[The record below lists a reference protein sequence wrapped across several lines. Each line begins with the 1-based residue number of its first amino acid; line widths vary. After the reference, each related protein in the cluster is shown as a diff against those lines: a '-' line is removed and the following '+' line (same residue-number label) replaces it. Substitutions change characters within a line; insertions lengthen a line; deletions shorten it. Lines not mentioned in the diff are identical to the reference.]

1 LKYLLFLKYLLDTNA
16 ISETLKSRP
25 NEGFLDWL
33 DTVVSL
39 PEELDDTLYISI
51 LSLAEMRRG
60 ALKLAPGP
68 RREVIE
74 RRLAEM
80 VEDYSDRLL
89 AVDLAVGEQWAIL
102 AERYRR
108 SGITVGLIDELIAA
122 TALANDLTLVTRNLR
137 HFEHSGCRLLSP
149 WSV

>member
-1 LKYLLFLKYLLDTNA
+1 MKYLLDTNA

-25 NEGFLDWL
+25 NAGFLDWL

-39 PEELDDTLYISI
+39 PEELDDTLYISV
-51 LSLAEMRRG
+51 LSLGEMRRG
-60 ALKLAPGP
+60 AMKLAPGL

-74 RRLAEM
+74 RRIAEM

-89 AVDLAVGEQWAIL
+89 AVDIAVAEQWAIL
-102 AERYRR
+102 AERYKV
-108 SGITVGLIDELIAA
+108 SGISVGLIDELIAA
-122 TALANDLTLVTRNLR
+122 TALANDLTLVTRNIR

>member
-1 LKYLLFLKYLLDTNA
+1 MKYLLDTNA

-39 PEELDDTLYISI
+39 PEELDDTLYISV
-51 LSLAEMRRG
+51 LSLGEMRRG
-60 ALKLAPGP
+60 ALKLAPGT

-74 RRLAEM
+74 RRIAEM

-89 AVDLAVGEQWAIL
+89 AVDLAVAEQWAIL
-102 AERYRR
+102 AERYKV

-122 TALANDLTLVTRNLR
+122 TALANDLTLVTRNIR

>member
-1 LKYLLFLKYLLDTNA
+1 MKYLLDTNA

>member
-1 LKYLLFLKYLLDTNA
+1 MKYLLDTNA

-39 PEELDDTLYISI
+39 PEELDDTLYVSV

-60 ALKLAPGP
+60 ALKLPSSP
-68 RREVIE
+68 RREEIE
-74 RRLAEM
+74 RRIAGM
-80 VEDYSDRLL
+80 VEDYNDRLL
-89 AVDLAVGEQWAIL
+89 TVNLAVGEQWAIL
-102 AERYRR
+102 AEHYKR

-122 TALANDLTLVTRNLR
+122 TALANDLTLVTRNIR
-137 HFEHSGCRLLSP
+137 HFEHSGCKLLSP
-149 WSV
+149 WSE

>member
-1 LKYLLFLKYLLDTNA
+1 MKYLLDTNA
-16 ISETLKSRP
+16 ISEMLKSRP

-39 PEELDDTLYISI
+39 PEELDDTLYISV
-51 LSLAEMRRG
+51 LSLGEMRRG
-60 ALKLAPGP
+60 AMKLAPGP

-74 RRLAEM
+74 RRIAEM
-80 VEDYSDRLL
+80 VDDYSDRLL
-89 AVDLAVGEQWAIL
+89 AVDLAVAEQWAIL
-102 AERYRR
+102 AERYKV
-108 SGITVGLIDELIAA
+108 SGISVGLIDELIAA
-122 TALANDLTLVTRNLR
+122 TALANDLTLVTRNIR

>member
-1 LKYLLFLKYLLDTNA
+1 LKYLLDTNA